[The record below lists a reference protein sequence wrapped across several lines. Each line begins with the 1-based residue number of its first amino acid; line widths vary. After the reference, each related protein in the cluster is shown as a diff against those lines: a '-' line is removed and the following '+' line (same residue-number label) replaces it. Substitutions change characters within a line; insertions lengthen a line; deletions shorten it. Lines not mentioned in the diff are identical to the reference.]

1 MNYITVSIII
11 IAVLAHKV
19 TDILLKYN
27 AQLES
32 FLKQQHLEKIA
43 NSLHS
48 ANIIT
53 DDLRDKPVYP
63 EIQQQFTLCIE
74 CLKEKQEIEKHCK
87 VFLSALQA
95 VGDPMGHVAEQIG
108 REWKDTCE
116 LNVTQSDKRCL
127 LS

>member
-1 MNYITVSIII
+1 MSIII
-11 IAVLAHKV
+11 IAVPFDGAALAHKL
-19 TDILLKYN
+19 TDTLLKYN
-27 AQLES
+27 ANLES

-48 ANIIT
+48 ADIIT

-74 CLKEKQEIEKHCK
+74 YLEEKQEIEEHCK
-87 VFLSALQA
+87 VFLSALRG
-95 VGDPMGHVAEQIG
+95 VGGPMRRVAEQIR

-116 LNVTQSDKRCL
+116 LNIKFD
-127 LS
+127 

>member
-1 MNYITVSIII
+1 MNYIITVSIII
-11 IAVLAHKV
+11 IAVPFDGAALAHKV

-48 ANIIT
+48 ADIIT

-63 EIQQQFTLCIE
+63 ELQQQFTLCIKYLE
-74 CLKEKQEIEKHCK
+74 EKQEIEEHCK
-87 VFLSALQA
+87 VFLSALRA
-95 VGDPMGHVAEQIG
+95 VGGPMRRVAEQIRRG
-108 REWKDTCE
+108 WKDTCE
-116 LNVTQSDKRCL
+116 INIDFD
-127 LS
+127 